1 MNVDVLSFI
10 DEKGLLSFTR
20 ELIKIPSVH
29 DQEDESGNEE
39 RVAMFIKEKLE
50 EMGLEVY
57 CEEVSPHRPNI
68 IAILRGNR
76 PGKTILLEAHSDV
89 VTPGDPDSWEHDPF
103 GAEVVDGKIYG
114 RGACD
119 TKGNLASAVIAV
131 NAIKDSGIDL
141 PGKIILCIPVDEEG
155 MMTGI
160 KHFINHGWADDV
172 DAAIIC
178 EPENNEICIQMKG
191 AIRIAIRVKGKMAHG
206 AMPFSGIN
214 PNLSMARLIMKLHE
228 LEKREID
235 RLGFNEYL
243 GYPSITPTVVMSPSS
258 GKGQLNVIPED
269 SLIYLDIRTVPG
281 QDDAMITDQIENIFK
296 ELKACD
302 QQFDAEMK
310 IIERRPCAYTDKNE
324 PIVRAMDKAYR
335 EITGKDPIYSG
346 VPGATDGTFLW
357 AWKNIPF
364 VVTGAGKKD
373 IPHQKDE
380 YVEISQLIETT
391 KLYAKA
397 VINYLY
403 DES

>member
-1 MNVDVLSFI
+1 
-10 DEKGLLSFTR
+10 
-20 ELIKIPSVH
+20 
-29 DQEDESGNEE
+29 
-39 RVAMFIKEKLE
+39 
-50 EMGLEVY
+50 
-57 CEEVSPHRPNI
+57 
-68 IAILRGNR
+68 
-76 PGKTILLEAHSDV
+76 
-89 VTPGDPDSWEHDPF
+89 
-103 GAEVVDGKIYG
+103 
-114 RGACD
+114 
-119 TKGNLASAVIAV
+119 
-131 NAIKDSGIDL
+131 
-141 PGKIILCIPVDEEG
+141 
-155 MMTGI
+155 
-160 KHFINHGWADDV
+160 
-172 DAAIIC
+172 
-178 EPENNEICIQMKG
+178 
-191 AIRIAIRVKGKMAHG
+191 
-206 AMPFSGIN
+206 
-214 PNLSMARLIMKLHE
+214 MARLIIKLHE
-228 LEKREID
+228 LEKEID